1 MADEEDTE
9 VTINMS
15 EELEQIRSVMQAQQ
29 KALLEAAQTAQATAE
44 STLAEVTRQ
53 VEVDKQM
60 RHEAA
65 AKVESVV
72 PEKSRILAQH
82 EAEKQEVV
90 DKVSAEMV
98 RQALANK
105 QRIKGALAAMQQ
117 RRKRTATVTAGV
129 SSSEAGEPNEPD
141 LAWERLNNALANFKR
156 RQEEGRR
163 SCRSRSGSS
172 QGRRQGQS
180 RSRSSKR
187 HLLYASSTLHQSLSL
202 GRSRSRSL
210 NHARPRCGSKTVHQS
225 LSRRPTCKQCNFRIE
240 P

>member
-1 MADEEDTE
+1 MVLFFVNGIPNYTHTELPSEQIEEQVSMADEEDTE

-90 DKVSAEMV
+90 A
-98 RQALANK
+98 
-105 QRIKGALAAMQQ
+105 
-117 RRKRTATVTAGV
+117 RT
-129 SSSEAGEPNEPD
+129 
-141 LAWERLNNALANFKR
+141 F
-156 RQEEGRR
+156 
-163 SCRSRSGSS
+163 
-172 QGRRQGQS
+172 
-180 RSRSSKR
+180 
-187 HLLYASSTLHQSLSL
+187 LL
-202 GRSRSRSL
+202 
-210 NHARPRCGSKTVHQS
+210 
-225 LSRRPTCKQCNFRIE
+225 
-240 P
+240 